1 MVQRASFLFIYA
13 MIFQTWGDVVV
24 ASLQQAW
31 SAVVSFVPFLLSAL
45 IVFVIGWII
54 AVALGK
60 LVEQVI
66 KALRV
71 DMFLA
76 KLDFEK
82 AMERAGM
89 RLNTGAFVGGLVRWF
104 LIIVALLAAANILQ
118 LTQVTDFL
126 TSVLLYLP
134 NVVVAVLILVI
145 AALVAEVAER
155 VVRGSVEA
163 AGLRRGSL
171 VGLVARWSV
180 WVFAIVAA
188 LLQLGVATVL
198 LQTVVTGLVAMLAL
212 AFGLA
217 FGLGGKDAAGAV
229 VDRVIR
235 EVRGS

>member
-1 MVQRASFLFIYA
+1 

-31 SAVVSFVPFLLSAL
+31 SAVVSFVPLLLSAV
-45 IVFVIGWII
+45 IVFIIGWIV

-66 KALRV
+66 RALRV

-89 RLNTGAFVGGLVRWF
+89 RLNTGAFIGGLVRWF
-104 LIIVALLAAANILQ
+104 LIIVSLLAAANILQ

-126 TSVLLYLP
+126 TAVLFYLP

-163 AGLRRGSL
+163 AGLRRGAL
-171 VGLVARWSV
+171 VGVVARWSV

-188 LLQLGVATVL
+188 LLQLGVAAVL
-198 LQTVVTGLVAMLAL
+198 LQTIVTGLVAMLAL

-217 FGLGGKDAAGAV
+217 FGLGGKDAASAV
-229 VDRVIR
+229 VDKVIR
-235 EVRGS
+235 EMRGS